1 MRGSRHLCLDLGKR
15 APEAVVVH
23 ELALKLLVDA
33 SHDILQVDTLMLKH
47 GKPHKKDRFSHCN

>member
-1 MRGSRHLCLDLGKR
+1 VRGSRHLSLDLGKR

-33 SHDILQVDTLMLKH
+33 GHDILQVDALTLEH
-47 GKPHKKDRFSHCN
+47 GKPHKEDRFSHCN